1 MDALTSPTMLTLGVN
16 YRTCPVAIREQFSV
30 AKSSLAQLN
39 AELKALPCIAECVLL
54 STCNRTE
61 VYAWVTDVR
70 RAQSVLMHHF
80 LGDEATEHAQYFYL
94 HEGADAL
101 YHLGAVA
108 AGLDSMVIGET
119 EIFGQLKDAYRIAQE
134 AGTTGHYSNRCFQR
148 SFSIGKKIRSNSK
161 ITSGPTSVGAA
172 GVQMVSQING
182 GLAGQR
188 VLIVG
193 AGDVAR
199 TTAQSLMSRGA
210 EAIFVANRSYDR
222 AQELAQQVG
231 GKVIRFADWIPYLEQ
246 IDIILVSTASPA
258 YVVSKP
264 VLEALMPKREGKAL
278 FIMDLSVPR
287 NVDPASAEIDGVH
300 LRDVDALEALAN
312 ETRLSRQTEIK
323 GCELMLQAWLQE
335 NFSDLLQPRQH
346 QSTDSQDT
354 PPLQGQVPLKRNK
367 PHEAQEPRDQREQGG
382 Y

>member
-1 MDALTSPTMLTLGVN
+1 MDASASPIMLTLGVN
-16 YRTCPVAIREQFSV
+16 YRTCPVSIRERFSV
-30 AKSSLAQLN
+30 AKSHLVSWN
-39 AELKALPCIAECVLL
+39 KALLALAGIEECVLL

-61 VYAWVTDVR
+61 VYAWVRDVKL
-70 RAQSVLMHHF
+70 AQHALMAHF
-80 LGDEATEHAQYFYL
+80 LGSDADNASRYFYL
-94 HEGADAL
+94 HSGEDAL

-119 EIFGQLKDAYRIAQE
+119 EIFGQLKDAYRNAQE

-148 SFSIGKKIRSNSK
+148 SFTIGKKIRSNSK

-193 AGDVAR
+193 AGEVAR

-222 AQELAQQVG
+222 AVELASQVG
-231 GKVIRFADWIPYLEQ
+231 GNVIRFAEWIPYLEQ

-258 YVVSKP
+258 YVVSKA
-264 VLEALMPKREGKAL
+264 VLENLLPKRQGKAL

-287 NVDPASAEIDGVH
+287 NVDPACAELEGVH
-300 LRDVDALEALAN
+300 LRDVDALESLAN
-312 ETRLSRQTEIK
+312 ETRQSRQSEIE
-323 GCELMLQAWLQE
+323 GCESVLCAWVAE
-335 NFSDLLQPRQH
+335 NASDLLQARQYA
-346 QSTDSQDT
+346 
-354 PPLQGQVPLKRNK
+354 VPQAKVVLN
-367 PHEAQEPRDQREQGG
+367 
-382 Y
+382 YT